1 MVVAIVT
8 ALYLVACS
16 STAPREARQWQPTA
30 ATDFKSVA
38 GKWEGLLIR
47 SPRTPDDDWVTLV
60 IGDAGTYE
68 FMSYRTIGEF
78 AGRGKFALIDGKLSA
93 KTDKGG
99 QITLQLYVD
108 PTSSERMLKA
118 DAKDRKGFTYSADL
132 KRTADATSA
141 K

>member
-1 MVVAIVT
+1 MMVLKGSLMVVAIVT

-47 SPRTPDDDWVTLV
+47 SPRTPDDDSVTLV
-60 IGDAGTYE
+60 IGDTGTYE
-68 FMSYRTIGEF
+68 FMSYRTICEF

-93 KTDKGG
+93 KTD
-99 QITLQLYVD
+99 
-108 PTSSERMLKA
+108 
-118 DAKDRKGFTYSADL
+118 
-132 KRTADATSA
+132 TAALCGPD